1 MKALRYPIHILAI
14 SLAIWQPLTT
24 QALSL
29 ADKPLFLA
37 STDPRVMLVA
47 SRDHQLSIKAYTD
60 YSDLNNDGVLD
71 TTYKDNIAYYG
82 YFDSNKCYSYVS
94 DRFQPAAAVTTGT
107 HQCNGSTWSGN
118 FMNWASMT
126 RMDIL
131 RKTLYGGY
139 RSTDDI
145 TETVL
150 ERHFLPV
157 DVHAFVKVF
166 NPGSAAT
173 LQLYMPSSVVGTN
186 TAISMCNVSDST
198 DTDLTGTS
206 GFTMPAPLIKV
217 AAGLWPQWASS
228 EVTQCAVNIGKGTQP
243 TALIGTAYNA
253 RVKVCD
259 STGGAEVNCKTYPSN
274 SIKPT
279 GLLQKYG
286 DVDAERSVRFG
297 LMTGSYSKNKSGGVL
312 RKNISRVTNN
322 NAAASSDNCSTTSS
336 TTTVNGN
343 DNDEINVCTGQFIR
357 QGASDTGIINTF
369 NRLRIAGFEFPS
381 AGRDNKHR
389 YSCDNPGLTSFSN
402 GQCVDWGSPLSE
414 IYLEALRYFS
424 NAGVSS
430 TFNTNDSS
438 ILASL
443 PQLTWSDPLPDTE
456 WCALSN
462 IVVLST
468 GLNSFDTDELAS
480 FTPSLGSAVNAA
492 TLTETVGDSSHEN
505 INGRTYLI
513 GDNSS
518 IANNQCTAKT
528 ISNLA
533 SAKGICPEV
542 PSTQGGYGIAGLA
555 YAPKTLDIRPGYA
568 SLRTVRWGGATPINT
583 DWAARQPLNTYAVQL
598 AESLPRFNVPVG
610 TGSVTLLPACQAYAG
625 TDPGAWTS
633 SSSGWRN
640 CSMTDLIVDKN
651 VAMADVGTVVAPD
664 TIAVTAQTKTCS
676 GNGTTSQCFTI
687 PWEDSTWGNDYDMD
701 GIQRLGYCV
710 GSVPCANFKMLCPST
725 TANATIGP
733 FSGIGNDEIVIATC
747 AAQAN
752 SGHALTFGYTL
763 SGTTADGSYYPIYR
777 PGGSS
782 SEACPTDSYA
792 FSIGCSL
799 PNKSPPSITA
809 PSNTVTAVST
819 YPASSFPAT
828 AKFTQSGTS
837 ANLLQNPLWY
847 AAKYG
852 AFADINN
859 NQKPDLAAEWDA
871 VNNTTG
877 ALGADGI
884 PDNYFDVKNPAN
896 LITAMSA
903 IFDAASQPEASASA
917 VATNSTTVKTESR
930 VYQAKFSAADWSG
943 QLLQY
948 TLNDLTN
955 PEWDT
960 GSKTTGKLKLNE
972 QPPTSRVIITKGTSD
987 GVAFRWANLTS
998 AQQSSLNQNAAGT
1011 TDTLG
1016 SSRVDY
1022 LRGTE
1027 VTGFRTRTSRLGDI
1041 VNSNP
1046 LYVGPP
1052 AAGYSDVDHPGY
1064 LAFRTGLLTRK
1075 PMVYVGANDGM
1086 LHAVNA
1092 ALDFSTVVAGVPATD
1107 AGKEVLAYVPS
1118 MVFTNLSRLTD
1129 LKYNQT
1135 QNHRYFVDGSPMAA
1149 DAYLNS
1155 AWTSVLVGGLGAGG
1169 RGFYALDITNPNN
1182 FTEANATSVLL
1193 WEFTQSNDADM
1204 GFAFNHP
1211 PAHDSGQAKQI
1222 VKMANGKWAVI
1233 VGNGYNSSSGKAALF
1248 ILFIEDGIDGTWGA
1262 SDYVKIVVDN
1272 SGNDNGLSTPTPV
1285 DSDGDGLVDT
1295 VYAGDLKG
1303 NLWKFLVGPGAG
1315 TDSVADA
1322 VTASTS
1328 TWRPAFSAVNC
1339 APCTPLFSATD
1350 GGTGTPAVVH
1360 QQPITWPP
1368 EVALHPQGGKVVLF
1382 GTGRYLGEQDEE
1394 STGIQT
1400 FYGIY
1405 DNDPDGNP
1413 VSGRS
1418 DLTPR
1423 TIGTQVVGTTTFR
1436 VSQPGCGANPL
1447 PTCPVTSK
1455 GWYADLPTARE
1466 RMTGIPKLADEKI
1479 VFNTFIPSGGA
1490 CSSGGTGWLMSQDF
1504 LTGGQP
1510 IARVFDTNSDTQIN
1524 SSDVIVAGIQIGA
1537 ALAGSTLI
1545 RNTKPGEL
1553 DVAVSSLASSK
1564 LQADVVDLFGDVPS
1578 GRVSWREIIR

>member
-1 MKALRYPIHILAI
+1 M
-14 SLAIWQPLTT
+14 
-24 QALSL
+24 
-29 ADKPLFLA
+29 
-37 STDPRVMLVA
+37 
-47 SRDHQLSIKAYTD
+47 
-60 YSDLNNDGVLD
+60 
-71 TTYKDNIAYYG
+71 
-82 YFDSNKCYSYVS
+82 
-94 DRFQPAAAVTTGT
+94 
-107 HQCNGSTWSGN
+107 
-118 FMNWASMT
+118 
-126 RMDIL
+126 
-131 RKTLYGGY
+131 
-139 RSTDDI
+139 
-145 TETVL
+145 
-150 ERHFLPV
+150 
-157 DVHAFVKVF
+157 
-166 NPGSAAT
+166 
-173 LQLYMPSSVVGTN
+173 
-186 TAISMCNVSDST
+186 
-198 DTDLTGTS
+198 
-206 GFTMPAPLIKV
+206 
-217 AAGLWPQWASS
+217 
-228 EVTQCAVNIGKGTQP
+228 
-243 TALIGTAYNA
+243 
-253 RVKVCD
+253 
-259 STGGAEVNCKTYPSN
+259 
-274 SIKPT
+274 
-279 GLLQKYG
+279 
-286 DVDAERSVRFG
+286 
-297 LMTGSYSKNKSGGVL
+297 
-312 RKNISRVTNN
+312 
-322 NAAASSDNCSTTSS
+322 
-336 TTTVNGN
+336 
-343 DNDEINVCTGQFIR
+343 
-357 QGASDTGIINTF
+357 
-369 NRLRIAGFEFPS
+369 
-381 AGRDNKHR
+381 
-389 YSCDNPGLTSFSN
+389 
-402 GQCVDWGSPLSE
+402 
-414 IYLEALRYFS
+414 
-424 NAGVSS
+424 
-430 TFNTNDSS
+430 
-438 ILASL
+438 
-443 PQLTWSDPLPDTE
+443 
-456 WCALSN
+456 
-462 IVVLST
+462 
-468 GLNSFDTDELAS
+468 
-480 FTPSLGSAVNAA
+480 
-492 TLTETVGDSSHEN
+492 
-505 INGRTYLI
+505 
-513 GDNSS
+513 
-518 IANNQCTAKT
+518 
-528 ISNLA
+528 
-533 SAKGICPEV
+533 
-542 PSTQGGYGIAGLA
+542 
-555 YAPKTLDIRPGYA
+555 
-568 SLRTVRWGGATPINT
+568 
-583 DWAARQPLNTYAVQL
+583 RQPISTYAVQL
-598 AESLPRFNVPVG
+598 AEALPSFSPTVG
-610 TGSVTLLPACQAYAG
+610 SSKVTLLPACQSINNAS
-625 TDPGAWTS
+625 PGAWTS
-633 SSSGWRN
+633 GSTGWYN
-640 CSMTDLIVDKN
+640 CT
-651 VAMADVGTVVAPD
+651 MADLVVDTNVVQASVGSDA
-664 TIAVTAQTKTCS
+664 TAKTNTCS
-676 GNGTTSQCFTI
+676 GNGTSSQCFTVS
-687 PWEDSTWGNDYDMD
+687 WDGYTWGGDYDMD

-710 GSVPCANFKMLCPST
+710 GSACSTFKMLCPST
-725 TANATIGP
+725 ASPNATIGP
-733 FSGIGNDEIVIATC
+733 WSGVTDNQIVVSTC
-747 AAQAN
+747 AIQADAGD
-752 SGHALTFGYTL
+752 SLTFGYTIT
-763 SGTTADGSYYPIYR
+763 GTTSDGARFPIYR
-777 PGGSS
+777 PS
-782 SEACPTDSYA
+782 
-792 FSIGCSL
+792 GCCTTTCSPDHTRFVVGCAL
-799 PNKSPPSITA
+799 PNA
-809 PSNTVTAVST
+809 VTAANSVT
-819 YPASSFPAT
+819 Y
-828 AKFTQSGTS
+828 TQSGS
-837 ANLLQNPLWY
+837 SPRLLENPLWY

-852 AFADINN
+852 SFTESEPSGTPAPN
-859 NQKPDLAAEWDA
+859 LTAEWDA

-877 ALGADGI
+877 AAGADGI

-903 IFDAASQPEASASA
+903 IFDKASQPEASASA

-972 QPPTSRVIITKGTSD
+972 QTPTSRVIITKGTSD

-1262 SDYVKIVVDN
+1262 SEYVKIVVDT
-1272 SGNDNGLSTPTPV
+1272 SDNGLSTPTPV